1 MKRLALVIFLAVSI
15 PLASQ
20 TSSAPPAS
28 TNPKVRAITGFVRL
42 DRSTYQKQIAD
53 ALVVLRK
60 VKAEFESSGY
70 EVESVRLTTQP
81 LAELVSGMPE
91 ALAFLAQL
99 DQLSVKEDF
108 LPNVGPAML
117 HDSDDPAT
125 MHLLERV
132 LSTLP
137 NIEASAII
145 ADGSGIHWK
154 TIRRTA
160 ELVKY
165 VAEHSPHSQGNF
177 NFTATAMLKPLS
189 PFFPGSYHIG
199 AGQQFAIGF
208 EGANVVAAVFAK
220 DKGNA
225 DLALVD
231 LTAAL
236 TKHASVADAV
246 GKKVAA
252 ETGWTYVGVDPTP
265 APLGDVSIG
274 AAIEAFTGAK
284 FGSSGTLTAARI
296 ITTAVKAV
304 PVSQVGYAGLMV
316 PVMED
321 KLLAQRWA
329 ESTYNIDSLLAY
341 SAVCGTGLD
350 TIPLPG
356 DISTEQME
364 LIFSDVASLAVKWNK
379 PLSAR
384 LQPVQGKR
392 AGDRTDFQDPYL
404 FNTTV
409 HPLPQRLH
417 RRSLLQPRFSNLT
430 STSVLDCPE
439 LTT

>member
-1 MKRLALVIFLAVSI
+1 MKRIALIVLLLVSI
-15 PLASQ
+15 RLPAQ
-20 TSSAPPAS
+20 TGHAPSSSGNA
-28 TNPKVRAITGFVRL
+28 KVRAITGFIRL
-42 DRSTYQKQIAD
+42 DRAQYRQQIAD

-60 VKAEFESSGY
+60 AKAEFESRGY
-70 EVESVRLTTQP
+70 EVETVRLTTQP
-81 LAELVSGMPE
+81 VSELVAGMSDE
-91 ALAFLAQL
+91 QALAFLKQI
-99 DQLSVKEDF
+99 DDLSVKENF

-117 HDSDDPAT
+117 HDNDDPRT
-125 MHLLERV
+125 MHLVEAA

-145 ADGSGIHWK
+145 ADEAGIHWK

-160 ELVKY
+160 QLVKY
-165 VAEHSPHSQGNF
+165 VADHSPRSQGNF
-177 NFTATAMLKPLS
+177 NFTATAMLKPLG
-189 PFFPGSYHIG
+189 PFFPGSYHTG
-199 AGQQFAIGF
+199 AGKQFAIGF
-208 EGANVVAAVFAK
+208 EGANVVRDVFVK

-225 DLALVD
+225 EAAVSD

-236 TKHASVADAV
+236 TTHASVADAV
-246 GKKVAA
+246 GNKVAA
-252 ETGWTYVGVDPTP
+252 ETGWAYAGVDPTP
-265 APLGDVSIG
+265 APLADVSIG
-274 AAIEAFTGAK
+274 AAIEAFTGVK

-304 PVSQVGYAGLMV
+304 SVKQVGYSGLMV

-350 TIPLPG
+350 TVPLPG
-356 DISTEQME
+356 DITVEQLE
-364 LIFSDVASLAVKWNK
+364 RIFADVASLAVKWGK

-384 LQPVQGKR
+384 LQPVLGKK
-392 AGDRTDFQDPYL
+392 AGDQTDFQDPYL

-409 HPLPQRLH
+409 HPVP
-417 RRSLLQPRFSNLT
+417 
-430 STSVLDCPE
+430 
-439 LTT
+439 